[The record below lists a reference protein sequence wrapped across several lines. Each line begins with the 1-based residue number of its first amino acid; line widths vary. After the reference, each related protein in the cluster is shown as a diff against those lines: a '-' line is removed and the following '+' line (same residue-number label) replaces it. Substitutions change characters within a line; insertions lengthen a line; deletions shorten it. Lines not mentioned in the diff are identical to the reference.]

1 MKKKALAQIGFEFIS
16 IVFAVLLA
24 LGLNSYKQN
33 LDLKEESEII
43 KGKILSECAKNSMKL
58 DSVLIQNQS
67 FMDYLDSL
75 RNLKRIEGFGFNFSS
90 ELLASSS
97 WKIAQTSSAI
107 HLIDQNFLD
116 DATEMYEVQQYYMNI
131 SNQMFQNLG
140 DMLMKV
146 DLVEPKIMVLTSHYY
161 LSNILVASKQLQEN
175 YKDFLSK
182 YADGNTIQND

>member
-1 MKKKALAQIGFEFIS
+1 
-16 IVFAVLLA
+16 
-24 LGLNSYKQN
+24 
-33 LDLKEESEII
+33 LKEESEII
-43 KGKILSECAKNSMKL
+43 KGKILSECGKNSMKL

-67 FMDYLDSL
+67 FMNYLDSL
-75 RNLKRIEGFGFNFSS
+75 SYLDRIEGFGFNFSS

-146 DLVEPKIMVLTSHYY
+146 DLVEPKIMVMTSHYY